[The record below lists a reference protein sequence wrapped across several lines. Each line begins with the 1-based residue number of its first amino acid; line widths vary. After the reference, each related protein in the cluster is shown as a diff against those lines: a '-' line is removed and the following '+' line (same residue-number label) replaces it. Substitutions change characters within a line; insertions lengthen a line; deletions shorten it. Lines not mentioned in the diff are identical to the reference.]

1 MMKKGDVV
9 TVVTMSGEYVGELV
23 DIQIGHVE
31 LKNPKMIL
39 SDGQGNMG
47 FAKGICVSGIENPT
61 SQIFNQYVFVAET
74 NEKVVDGHRQA
85 VSGITIAKSKI
96 VT

>member
-1 MMKKGDVV
+1 MEKGDIV
-9 TVVTMSGEYVGELV
+9 TVVTMSGEYVGEL
-23 DIQIGHVE
+23 IENQSGYVE
-31 LKNPKMIL
+31 LKNPRMIL

-61 SQIFNQYVFVAET
+61 SQIFHQYVFVAET
-74 NEKVVDGHRQA
+74 NDKVADGHRQA
-85 VSGITIAKSKI
+85 VSGITVAQPKI